1 MIIATVRGFL
11 LNFGVY
17 HATRSALRLPFEVR
31 LRSRGCHGAVER
43 SSHLFPTLRQWSPA
57 ITFITCFVTLFATV
71 IAITKARERVLL
83 VCDALLMR
91 ACMLLHGA
99 GPA

>member
-31 LRSRGCHGAVER
+31 AQPSCHRGQRCPG
-43 SSHLFPTLRQWSPA
+43 SP
-57 ITFITCFVTLFATV
+57 
-71 IAITKARERVLL
+71 R
-83 VCDALLMR
+83 
-91 ACMLLHGA
+91 
-99 GPA
+99 

>member
-31 LRSRGCHGAVER
+31 LIHGHGRAA
-43 SSHLFPTLRQWSPA
+43 LPA
-57 ITFITCFVTLFATV
+57 KPC
-71 IAITKARERVLL
+71 
-83 VCDALLMR
+83 
-91 ACMLLHGA
+91 
-99 GPA
+99 